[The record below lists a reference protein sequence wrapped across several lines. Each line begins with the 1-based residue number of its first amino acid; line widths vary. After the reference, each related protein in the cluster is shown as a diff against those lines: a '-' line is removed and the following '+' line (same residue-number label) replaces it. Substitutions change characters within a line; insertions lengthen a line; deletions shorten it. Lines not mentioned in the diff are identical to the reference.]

1 MIDAKLIN
9 YAYKGLRADYQN
21 LHKRFEENSIV
32 NKNEYKKRLDEL
44 KKGLSAYSK
53 LIIELEFN
61 QPTIFR
67 EVIYRHS
74 LIRYLQNE
82 LTSLEERIEEMFTIM

>member
-32 NKNEYKKRLDEL
+32 NNNEYKKRLDEL
-44 KKGLSAYSK
+44 KKGLSAYCK
-53 LIIELEFN
+53 LLIELEFN
-61 QPTIFR
+61 HPTIFR
-67 EVIYRHS
+67 EVIFRHS

-82 LTSLEERIEEMFTIM
+82 LTSLEEWVDDV